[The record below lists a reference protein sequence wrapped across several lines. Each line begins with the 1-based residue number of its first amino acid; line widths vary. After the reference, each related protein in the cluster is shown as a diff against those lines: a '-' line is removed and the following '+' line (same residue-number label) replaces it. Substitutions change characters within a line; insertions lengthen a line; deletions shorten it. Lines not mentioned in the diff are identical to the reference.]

1 MLRRI
6 VLAAALAGVLAGIL
20 LTAIQ
25 QIEVIPILLEA
36 EGYEAAATTI
46 DATAQRDEWQ
56 PENGWQ
62 RTLSTAIANAAFW
75 LSLGSLLGHFFKK
88 MA

>member
-1 MLRRI
+1 MAVLRRI

-36 EGYEAAATTI
+36 EGYEVVATGI

-62 RTLSTAIANAAFW
+62 RTFANAAFW

>member
-1 MLRRI
+1 MTAVMRPRSLAISHQVENLSMAMLRRI

-46 DATAQRDEWQ
+46 DATRPAR
-56 PENGWQ
+56 
-62 RTLSTAIANAAFW
+62 R
-75 LSLGSLLGHFFKK
+75 
-88 MA
+88 MAT